1 MAATA
6 TAAAVNTQSCSHCFI
21 DFDIDDHRSKLAR
34 AAAFVDA
41 TDSRYG
47 LSSKELRNLG
57 GSELARIEDLMES
70 DHEWSERRK
79 EGVEVRPPVHGMRVV
94 IKLFWDIAPLA
105 CENFATLCTNGTD
118 TLRQNHTNIN
128 TKKSSTI
135 KPPPIG
141 ESGKPLTYKNST
153 FHRILPNFIAQGGDF
168 VFHNGTGGECIF
180 HGKKTFKDERLGLQL
195 RHDRRGIVSMG
206 NGGRKNSNTSQF
218 FITLGDGDGGSGDAM
233 RRCDGKHVVFG
244 EVVSGFEVLDAL
256 ESMGGSNEDSSSDGV
271 PLVTVRISDC
281 GAYYPLSS
289 PGAGYWYDK
298 PDDGSFTGYSP
309 VFMVRPRVAI
319 VTPTAAVYHKFAELM
334 GTNVAPIS
342 VLVVSSEGGGEKA
355 STSDDQAGVSG
366 AVVAVRKAMK
376 LLSEFMVDVV
386 LVAPVYADLV
396 RSSSS
401 CSSSVG
407 IPPSWVEEQQYRLGG
422 ETIVGSIEEIF
433 IVAKPIEALTKI
445 RDESW
450 LRRKSSWQ
458 LDGVI

>member
-1 MAATA
+1 MATA
-6 TAAAVNTQSCSHCFI
+6 TASAVNAQSCSHCFI
-21 DFDIDDHRSKLAR
+21 DLDIDDHRSKLAL

-70 DHEWSERRK
+70 DHEWSEKRK
-79 EGVEVRPPVHGMRVV
+79 EGVEVRPPVHGMRIV

-118 TLRQNHTNIN
+118 TLRHHTNTN
-128 TKKSSTI
+128 TKKNSTI
-135 KPPPIG
+135 KPTPIG
-141 ESGKPLTYKNST
+141 ESGKPLTYKNSI

-195 RHDRRGIVSMG
+195 HHDRRGIVSMG

-218 FITLGDGDGGSGDAM
+218 FITLGDGKGGSGDAM

-256 ESMGGSNEDSSSDGV
+256 ELKGGISEGSGSDGV
-271 PLVTVRISDC
+271 SLGTVRISDC
-281 GAYYPLSS
+281 GAYHPLST
-289 PGAGYWYDK
+289 PGAGFWYDK
-298 PDDGSFTGYSP
+298 PDDTSFTGYSSI
-309 VFMVRPRVAI
+309 FLVRPRVAI
-319 VTPTAAVYHKFAELM
+319 VTPTTAVYHKFAELM
-334 GTNVAPIS
+334 GTYVAPVS
-342 VLVVSSEGGGEKA
+342 VLVVSAEEGGVEA
-355 STSDDQAGVSG
+355 SNDDQAGDG
-366 AVVAVRKAMK
+366 DAIVALRKAME
-376 LLSEFMVDVV
+376 LLSKFMVDVI
-386 LVAPVYADLV
+386 LVAPVYAKLV
-396 RSSSS
+396 QSTNS

-407 IPPSWVEEQQYRLGG
+407 IPPSWMDEQRHHLNDETVVESL
-422 ETIVGSIEEIF
+422 EEIF
-433 IVAKPIEALTKI
+433 IVAKPIEALSKI

-450 LRRKSSWQ
+450 LRRRSSWQ